1 MVGVW
6 RSRAGVGQVG
16 VWEREEGYTK
26 KENESGGEGG
36 ESRKL
41 VGEIP
46 EVKWSPMYRYN
57 FSCAVV
63 VVLSDYLCV

>member
-1 MVGVW
+1 MGV
-6 RSRAGVGQVG
+6 R
-16 VWEREEGYTK
+16 ERGEVGYTK

-46 EVKWSPMYRYN
+46 EVKWSPVYRYD
-57 FSCAVV
+57 FSCTVV
-63 VVLSDYLCV
+63 VAALSYYLCV

>member
-1 MVGVW
+1 MGV
-6 RSRAGVGQVG
+6 R
-16 VWEREEGYTK
+16 EREVGYTK

-46 EVKWSPMYRYN
+46 EVKWSPMYRYD
-57 FSCAVV
+57 FSCGVV
-63 VVLSDYLCV
+63 VVVALSYYFCV